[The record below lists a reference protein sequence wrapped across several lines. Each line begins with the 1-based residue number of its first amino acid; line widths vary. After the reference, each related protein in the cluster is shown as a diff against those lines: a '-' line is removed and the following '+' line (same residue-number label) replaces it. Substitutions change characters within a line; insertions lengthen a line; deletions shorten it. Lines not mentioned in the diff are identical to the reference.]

1 MNKIKQNKINFTLI
15 LIVIVVTFSSLSVL
29 SLPVL
34 FNYKSKVN
42 KIEKNFYN
50 NFKFYLKT
58 TGNISYKPFPKPHL
72 LVENASL
79 RLDKENEDIQIVNT
93 KGLKIFISLRDIYL
107 RSFKNFISTEIIN
120 SNLEFKMINIKEIRN
135 HLFDKINK
143 PIILKNCKLFLKNKN
158 DEVILISPIKKV
170 TYKINHKT
178 KNKVFLI
185 DGKIFGFDFKSNWSR
200 NYSSPYFT
208 YHNINLSNPNVEIQ
222 NIFNFKNTKN
232 FNINTRINYPQERL
246 EYNLNFKNNIINITS
261 PDEDKINF
269 KLNSHIQLSP
279 FFSNSELIISDKK
292 IDTIIDNILLNL
304 LLYNEKYL
312 GNLSG
317 YLKLKFNKLDNKIIR
332 NGEINFELNEKKVKL
347 VNSFFI
353 LNEIGDLDTNMNIID
368 KDGDLLFT
376 STNILNLK
384 NHSGFSKILQIG
396 KKKVKHINKIY
407 FDLERKLGED
417 EFIIK
422 NVRINNTKSTK
433 HLEKEYIIKNIQNL
447 RASFKKVIN

>member
-15 LIVIVVTFSSLSVL
+15 LIAIAVTFSSLTVL

-34 FNYKSKVN
+34 FNYKSKVT
-42 KIEKNFYN
+42 KIEKNFYK

-58 TGNISYKPFPKPHL
+58 SGKISYKPFPKPHL

-93 KGLKIFISLRDIYL
+93 KDLKIFITLRDIYL
-107 RSFKNFISTEIIN
+107 RSFKNFISTEIVN
-120 SNLEFKMINIKEIRN
+120 SNLEFKMVNIKEIRN

-143 PIILKNCKLFLKNKN
+143 PIILKNCKFFLKNKN

-170 TYKINHKT
+170 IYKINSKS
-178 KNKVFLI
+178 KNKVFFV

-200 NYSSPYFT
+200 NYSSPNFT
-208 YHNINLSNPNVEIQ
+208 YHNVNLSNPNLEIQ
-222 NIFNFKNTKN
+222 NIYNSKNAKN
-232 FNINTRINYPQERL
+232 FNINTRIQYPQEKL

-261 PDEDKINF
+261 PDEDNINF
-269 KLNSHIQLSP
+269 KINSYIQLSP

-292 IDTIIDNILLNL
+292 IDTIIDNVLLHL
-304 LLYNEKYL
+304 LLYNEKYM

-317 YLKLKFNKLDNKIIR
+317 YLKLKFNKLDNKIVK
-332 NGEINFELNEKKVKL
+332 NGEINFELNEKKIKL
-347 VNSFFI
+347 LNSFFI
-353 LNEIGDLDTNMNIID
+353 LDGIGDLETNMNIID
-368 KDGDLLFT
+368 KDGDLIFA
-376 STNILNLK
+376 SSNILYLK
-384 NHSGFSKILQIG
+384 NHSGFSKIFQIG

-417 EFIIK
+417 DFIIK
-422 NVRINNTKSTK
+422 NVKLNDTNSTK
-433 HLEKEYIIKNIQNL
+433 NLEKEYIIKNIQNL
-447 RASFKKVIN
+447 RTSFKKIIN

>member
-15 LIVIVVTFSSLSVL
+15 LIAIAVTFSSLTVL

-34 FNYKSKVN
+34 FNYKSKVT
-42 KIEKNFYN
+42 KIEKNFYK

-58 TGNISYKPFPKPHL
+58 SGKISYKPFPKPHL

-93 KGLKIFISLRDIYL
+93 KDLKIFITLRDIYL
-107 RSFKNFISTEIIN
+107 RSFKNFISTEIVN
-120 SNLEFKMINIKEIRN
+120 SNLEFKMVNIKEIRN

-143 PIILKNCKLFLKNKN
+143 PIILKNCKFFLKNKN

-170 TYKINHKT
+170 IYKINSKS
-178 KNKVFLI
+178 KNKVFFV

-200 NYSSPYFT
+200 NYSSPNFT
-208 YHNINLSNPNVEIQ
+208 YHNVNLSNPNLEIQ
-222 NIFNFKNTKN
+222 NIYNSKNAKN
-232 FNINTRINYPQERL
+232 FNINTRIQYPQEKL

-261 PDEDKINF
+261 PDEDNINF
-269 KLNSHIQLSP
+269 KINSYIQLSP

-292 IDTIIDNILLNL
+292 IDTIIDNVLLHL
-304 LLYNEKYL
+304 LLYNEKYM

-317 YLKLKFNKLDNKIIR
+317 YLKLKFNKLDNKIVK

-347 VNSFFI
+347 LNSFFI
-353 LNEIGDLDTNMNIID
+353 LDGIGDLETNMNIID
-368 KDGDLLFT
+368 KDGDLIFA
-376 STNILNLK
+376 SSNILYLK
-384 NHSGFSKILQIG
+384 NHSGFSKIFQIG

-417 EFIIK
+417 DFIIK
-422 NVRINNTKSTK
+422 NVKLNDTNSTK
-433 HLEKEYIIKNIQNL
+433 NLEKEYIIKNIQNL
-447 RASFKKVIN
+447 RTSFKKIIN